1 MLFLAQR
8 REYLARCKGIDIGK
22 ELLVFRKTI
31 SVYIFQRFVLTQN
44 AYGKFLDMYFAE
56 RLWQFTETESK
67 RWCHFTDQ
75 G

>member
-8 REYLARCKGIDIGK
+8 REYLARCRGIDIGK
-22 ELLVFRKTI
+22 ELLLLRKAI
-31 SVYIFQRFVLTQN
+31 SVSIFPRFVLTQN
-44 AYGKFLDMYFAE
+44 AYGKFLDLYFTE

-67 RWCHFTDQ
+67 REYHFTDQ